1 MATPLLYFM
10 KNERRTMDINPLA
23 AELNRVILEES
34 PTVYTLLSRLGR
46 MMYFPRGIVD
56 QSAEARQKA
65 WRFNATIG
73 IATREKQAMF
83 LPSMIRYINE
93 LGPDESLSYPPTKGI
108 VQLRD
113 RWLNHQRE
121 ENPTLR
127 DKHVS
132 LPIVTSGITHGL
144 SLVAD
149 LFCDEGDP
157 VLIPDMLWG
166 NYRLIFGLRRGGR
179 LVQYPFFDDDG
190 GFNLAGLNEALS
202 SLPPQ
207 QKAIIILNFPHNPT
221 GYSLTPAEAESLVG
235 IIREE
240 AESGRD
246 ILAVCDD
253 AYFGFFY
260 EEDLFRESLFSF
272 LCDLHPRVLAIKLDG
287 ATKEDY
293 AWGLRI
299 GFLTHGI
306 KKVEE
311 GPELYT
317 ALNRKIGG
325 AIRSSVSCCSMLAQ
339 NLLLKSIS
347 SPTYEQEKEERFR
360 ILRERYL
367 MVKELLS
374 GGSYGDAFK
383 AYPFN
388 SGYFMCLRLNRGSAD
403 ELRRV
408 LLEEEGV
415 GVVSLGDRNIRI
427 AFSCLEAKE
436 IPELFR
442 ILYNAVVKT
451 GHE

>member
-1 MATPLLYFM
+1 MA
-10 KNERRTMDINPLA
+10 INPLA
-23 AELNRVILEES
+23 AELNRIILEES

-46 MMYFPRGIVD
+46 EMYFPRGIVE
-56 QSAEARQKA
+56 QSADARQKA

-73 IATREKQAMF
+73 IATHRRQAMF

-93 LGPDESLSYPPTKGI
+93 LGPDESLSYPPTKGV

-113 RWLNHQRE
+113 RWLNHLRE

-157 VLIPDMLWG
+157 VILPDLFWG
-166 NYRLIFGLRRGGR
+166 NYRMIFGLRRGGR
-179 LVQYPFFDDDG
+179 LMHYPFFNERG
-190 GFNLAGLNEALS
+190 GLNLESLAEALS
-202 SLPPQ
+202 SLPPT

-221 GYSLTPAEAESLVG
+221 GYSPTPSEAEGLAEVIQG
-235 IIREE
+235 E

-246 ILAVCDD
+246 ILVVCDD

-260 EEDLFRESLFSF
+260 EEGILRESMFSF
-272 LCDLHPRVLAIKLDG
+272 LCDLHPRVLAVKLDG

-311 GPELYT
+311 GPELYS

-347 SPTYEQEKEERFR
+347 SPTYRQEKEELYRM
-360 ILRERYL
+360 LRDRYL
-367 MVKELLS
+367 KVKEMLAS
-374 GGSYGDAFK
+374 GRFNDAFTP
-383 AYPFN
+383 YPFN
-388 SGYFMCLRLNRGSAD
+388 SGYFMCLRLHGGDA
-403 ELRRV
+403 EGLRRH
-408 LLEEEGV
+408 LLEQEGV
-415 GVVSLGDRNIRI
+415 GIISLDQANVRI
-427 AFSCLEAKE
+427 AFSCMETEE
-436 IPELFR
+436 IPGLFD
-442 ILYNAVVKT
+442 ILYNAVMKT
-451 GHE
+451 RREAL